1 MTINQKKKKK
11 IINPH
16 YREIILADR
25 ELVEQGADTIM
36 EGAKEAEIALLG
48 TYLGSSNVKIQITI
62 E

>member
-1 MTINQKKKKK
+1 MTINQKKK

-48 TYLGSSNVKIQITI
+48 TIRYLPWL
-62 E
+62 